1 MALRCAGGEPS
12 SKPSTAE
19 RAARGKVNR
28 VAHTKRK
35 RRTKHRGNAAG
46 VVETRGRT
54 GRAPTPEERKKQ
66 SRTQAREDRLNR
78 RPTWRSAFNR
88 ALLAAAVMFIFLLVT
103 TKKNKLGV
111 ATGFAVVALALYV
124 PLGYNLEMFLWRRRQ
139 KQKAAKP

>member
-1 MALRCAGGEPS
+1 MCWELYQALSPFALGTHPRIKRESQNRVEPTGVKS
-12 SKPSTAE
+12 
-19 RAARGKVNR
+19 NL

-54 GRAPTPEERKKQ
+54 GRAPSPEERKKQ

-88 ALLAAAVMFIFLLVT
+88 AVLAAGVMFVFLLVT

-124 PLGYNLEMFLWRRRQ
+124 PLGYKDR
-139 KQKAAKP
+139 KSVV